1 MTVIR
6 CPACDAPNSLA
17 QEDVWRFKRLRC
29 DACGVLMEVIDKDP
43 LTAEWVPENWSYPDW
58 ILQDW
63 TYEEV
68 VGVLASRKAQRTD
81 EYRPATRRRT
91 KRKGAAKERRHA

>member
-6 CPACDAPNSLA
+6 CPACDAPNRLA
-17 QEDVWRFKRLRC
+17 QAGLCRFKRLRC
-29 DACGVLMEVIDKDP
+29 DACSALMEIVTEHP
-43 LTAEWVPENWSYPDW
+43 LMVEWVPENWPYPDW

-68 VGVLASRKAQRTD
+68 VGVSTSRRAQRTD
-81 EYRPATRRRT
+81 EYSPATRRRT
-91 KRKGAAKERRHA
+91 KRKSAAKERRHA